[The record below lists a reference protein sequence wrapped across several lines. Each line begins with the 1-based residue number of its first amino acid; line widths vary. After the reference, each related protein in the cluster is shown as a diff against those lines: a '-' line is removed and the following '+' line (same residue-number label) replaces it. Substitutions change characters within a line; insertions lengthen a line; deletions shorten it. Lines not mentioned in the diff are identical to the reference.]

1 MDHFAL
7 MDQCLFNTYFFFF
20 FFLTKITVMFEWLYQ
35 NKLRLTSFYRQG
47 QTSHVVIITDV
58 KERTENVNQRE
69 YAV

>member
-1 MDHFAL
+1 
-7 MDQCLFNTYFFFF
+7 
-20 FFLTKITVMFEWLYQ
+20 MFEWLYQ